1 MLDFA
6 RLADAI
12 ETDWT
17 AIGRPEQQL
26 PAGDWLYWLMLTGRG
41 WGKTGTLSETVRIW
55 IKAGFN
61 YVNVIG
67 ATADDVRSVSIEGPA
82 GILACCP
89 ASERPEY
96 FRRNYELRWPN
107 GAVSLVFSA
116 EEPDRLRGKQ
126 HQKLI
131 CDELASWRDPD
142 AWNQALL
149 GLRLGRAPQV
159 AIATTPRPTK
169 IIKALVAD
177 PRTHLTTG
185 KTYDNIDNLAPA
197 FIHGVI
203 QRFEGTRQGRQELHA
218 EILADVPGGLWTR
231 AMIERAREPVEA
243 PDFARVVVGVDPSG
257 ARSADDKSAD
267 LIGIVIAARDAGGR
281 GYILADRSLKA
292 SPAAWGRVAVDAFHE
307 FKADR
312 IVAEVNFG
320 AAMVQHVIR
329 TADSTVA
336 FKEVS
341 ASRSKVRRSEPIAA
355 LYEQGRISHLCQ
367 CDALEDELCG
377 MTADGYA
384 GGGSPDRADAAIWA
398 LSELLCTSTGG
409 EQWVAF
415 YRELAKA
422 VPPPIYDAAPDP
434 LPWRDGLTARART
447 NPLTQ
452 LYIETK
458 AESTRAIAGAATCAW
473 CGREIA
479 AGSPSRSDGF
489 TSWHYPGCVPN

>member
-6 RLADAI
+6 RLADSI
-12 ETDWT
+12 ETDWGS
-17 AIGRPEQQL
+17 IGRPEQQL
-26 PAGDWLYWLMLTGRG
+26 PEGNWLFWLLLTGRG
-41 WGKTGTLSETVRIW
+41 WGKTRTLSEVARIW

-61 YVNVIG
+61 YVNLIG
-67 ATADDVRSVSIEGPA
+67 ATADDARHVLVEGPS
-82 GILACCP
+82 GVLACCP

-126 HQKLI
+126 HEKLI
-131 CDELASWRDPD
+131 CDELSAWRDPD

-149 GLRLGRAPQV
+149 GLRLGKKPQV

-231 AMIERAREPVEA
+231 AMIDKAREPVKA
-243 PDFARVVVGVDPSG
+243 PDFQRIVVGIDPSG
-257 ARSADDKSAD
+257 ARSADDKQAN
-267 LIGIVIAARDAGGR
+267 LIGIVVAARGVDGR
-281 GYILADRSLKA
+281 GYILADRSLKG

-312 IVAEVNFG
+312 IVAETNFG
-320 AAMVQHVIR
+320 AAMVEHVVR
-329 TADSTVA
+329 TSDSTVS

-341 ASRSKVRRSEPIAA
+341 ASRSKVRRAEPIAA

-367 CDALEDELCG
+367 CDELEDELCG

-384 GGGSPDRADAAIWA
+384 AGGSPDRADSAIWG
-398 LSELLCTSTGG
+398 LSELLLQTSGA
-409 EQWVAF
+409 EAWIEH
-415 YRELAKA
+415 YKMLAQA
-422 VPPPIYDAAPDP
+422 LPAPIYDAAPDP
-434 LPWRDGLTARART
+434 LPWRGGLTARART

-452 LYIETK
+452 LYLDTK
-458 AESTRAIAGAATCAW
+458 AESARAIEGAATCAW
-473 CGREIA
+473 CNGPIA